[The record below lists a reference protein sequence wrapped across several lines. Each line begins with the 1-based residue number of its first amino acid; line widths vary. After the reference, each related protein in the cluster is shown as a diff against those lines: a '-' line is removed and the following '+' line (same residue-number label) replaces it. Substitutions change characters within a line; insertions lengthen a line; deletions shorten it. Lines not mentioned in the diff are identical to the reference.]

1 MLERYLG
8 FYPQITLQVYMS
20 DSERIAALCKKEN
33 EQGFD
38 YERQEKSGLTKR
50 ESFFKS
56 MNIPRQYWD
65 DIHVDYIYY
74 PLREKY
80 NL

>member
-8 FYPQITLQVYMS
+8 FYPRITLQVYMS
-20 DSERIAALCKKEN
+20 DYDRLISLRCNET

-38 YERQEKSGLTKR
+38 YNKQEKTGCTKR
-50 ESFFKS
+50 DSFFK
-56 MNIPRQYWD
+56 NLNVPQQYWD
-65 DIHVDYIYY
+65 YIQVDYIYY
-74 PLREKY
+74 PLKEKY

>member
-8 FYPQITLQVYMS
+8 FYPQITLQVY
-20 DSERIAALCKKEN
+20 LCDYDRLISLRCNES

-38 YERQEKSGLTKR
+38 YNRQEKAGCNKR
-50 ESFFKS
+50 DSFFK
-56 MNIPRQYWD
+56 NLNVPQQYWD
-65 DIHVDYIYY
+65 YIQVDYIYY
-74 PLREKY
+74 PLKEKY